1 MHNSQQF
8 IFNREKKH
16 KTKFNNLGKN
26 MKKYRNCSFM
36 TICST
41 LSQHHPEMHTFLIS
55 PRNAH
60 FLNITQKW
68 LSPPFLLRLVSIDQC
83 KSNTLNQTKPLF
95 PTHNS
100 KCLDHWLHALVC
112 ITGCMHQQAFPCCNL
127 FLVTKPVKH
136 VHAKKFAP
144 NVFCSQCFC
153 CTYKSRYVWPLSF
166 PQSLGLNLSHTL
178 MCWYYKSQ
186 CPCSWMSYKKLAV

>member
-1 MHNSQQF
+1 LEKNGLKLIILFEKLFGLESLAKIYQTDNSKEQQGIQAMHNSQQF

-83 KSNTLNQTKPLF
+83 KSNTLN
-95 PTHNS
+95 
-100 KCLDHWLHALVC
+100 
-112 ITGCMHQQAFPCCNL
+112 
-127 FLVTKPVKH
+127 
-136 VHAKKFAP
+136 
-144 NVFCSQCFC
+144 
-153 CTYKSRYVWPLSF
+153 
-166 PQSLGLNLSHTL
+166 
-178 MCWYYKSQ
+178 
-186 CPCSWMSYKKLAV
+186 